1 MTGDNFNS
9 AYNQVLHRAFLLAA
23 ETGEWCRPI
32 HLLAALAEGD
42 GPISDALRPPDGG
55 LLFPRSAG
63 PPPVHGGG
71 ASYLT
76 MQTQQAARQLASQ
89 RGETATPEHL
99 FLAVLDQADPEA
111 VALLSHAGLDLS
123 IIRTTALDILGAPS
137 DLPPIAMP
145 PLAPAGTM
153 DRPPLSVDE
162 LDPAA
167 WVALCWRQ
175 DHLPLRRLQRRSHY
189 EALQHLESRAC
200 WRTTS
205 KLGLDDDQ
213 RYSLS
218 RHHLDRVE
226 QLAAQARPDL
236 VELRSSRPQGPVAMS
251 VATRRRPRLRW
262 PLRMNFTV
270 GWGTW
275 FSNRQVGLRD
285 RWFRVLTISDYKGA
299 PQP

>member
-1 MTGDNFNS
+1 MNS
-9 AYNQVLHRAFLLAA
+9 AYNQVLHRAFLIAA
-23 ETGEWCRPI
+23 ETGERCRPV
-32 HLLAALAEGD
+32 HLLAALAEGG
-42 GPISDALRPPDGG
+42 GPISDALRPPHGG
-55 LLFPRSAG
+55 LLFPRSAD
-63 PPPVHGGG
+63 PSPVYGGG

-76 MQTQQAARQLASQ
+76 MQTQQAARRLAAQ
-89 RGETATPEHL
+89 RGKTTTPEHL

-111 VALLSHAGLDLS
+111 VAMLSHAGLDLS
-123 IIRTTALDILGAPS
+123 IIRTTALDVLGAPP

-145 PLAPAGTM
+145 TLAPTGTM

-167 WVALCWRQ
+167 WAALCWRQ

-200 WRTTS
+200 WRTAA

-226 QLAAQARPDL
+226 QLAAKANPDL
-236 VELRSSRPQGPVAMS
+236 VELRSARPRFPTVVMVPV
-251 VATRRRPRLRW
+251 RRRRLHRPRW
-262 PLRMNFTV
+262 MNFTV

-275 FSNRQVGLRD
+275 FSNRQIGLHN
-285 RWFRVLTISDYKGA
+285 RWFRVRTIAYYKGA